1 MSDKPTKREKD
12 LERELRDHLELD
24 AEAKMDRGIGVDEA
38 RYAAQRD
45 FGNATMVKETTRE
58 MWGWASLERLW
69 QDVRYGLRMIR
80 RNPGFTAVAIL
91 TLALG
96 IGANT
101 AIFSVVDA
109 VLLRPLPY
117 PHPEQIV
124 SVFDDQP
131 SYGNSPMSYP
141 EFADWRNKSQV
152 FQTLASE
159 TNGRST
165 LTNLGM
171 PERLPVVRVSASYL
185 DRLGARLILGRNFRL
200 EEEPFAAPR
209 VAIITYSFWKSRFNN
224 DPSVLDRKLVL
235 DDNVVAIVG
244 VLSADYQPL
253 NPGDILLPSRFAD
266 SAIKDRGLHFLNV
279 YGRLREGLSI
289 AEARKEL
296 IPLAAQ
302 VDKDSSTNHG
312 VAITGL
318 KDNLTQGS
326 STSLGL
332 MFGAVGFVL
341 LIGCA
346 NVANLLLARAA
357 GRHREMAVRI
367 ALGAGRWRLVSQ
379 LLTESTLLALI
390 GGALGLIVA
399 RATLDGLL
407 AALGPMLPR
416 AAEISMNVP
425 VLLFALGVSLLTGIL
440 FGLAPARTLL
450 RTSLTP
456 SLGEGGREGAS
467 AGKKQRNVLVVCEV
481 ALTLMLLI
489 GAGLVLRSFARLLD
503 VPKGFA
509 PDHVLTFAVNLSPA
523 RYKTPAQQVQ
533 FFDQFRA
540 RLAAFPGVDAA
551 GLVNQIPLAGGNVNG
566 GIDIE
571 GRTFA
576 QNSGPVADKRITSP
590 GYFHA
595 MHIPVL
601 RGREFTDA
609 DTSNAPHVAIVNE
622 SFAQK
627 YFPGVDPIGQRI
639 AFNWDIEGFQQIVGI
654 VGDVK
659 HDSLASPNNSEV
671 YVCYTQRPDPG
682 YSFAVRTKSDPAAM
696 VSSVRSTLASLD
708 SGIPLIGVS
717 GVYTLDDVVAG
728 SLRNQRSSVF
738 LLGSLG
744 ALALILTAVGIYGV
758 LAYSVA
764 QQTHELGIRIA
775 LGASRGNIL
784 GLVLGRGLRVVAI
797 GAAIGIAGAIALTR
811 LMSSLLF
818 GVEPTDPF
826 TFAGVTIVLFLVAL
840 LACFIPARRA
850 MRVDPLIA
858 LRYE

>member
-1 MSDKPTKREKD
+1 MSERREDREKD
-12 LERELRDHLELD
+12 LDRELRDHLELA
-24 AEAKMDRGIGVDEA
+24 AEAKMDRGVDANEA
-38 RYAAQRD
+38 RFATQRD
-45 FGNATMVKETTRE
+45 FGNSTLVRETTRD
-58 MWGWASLERLW
+58 MWRWASAERLW

-101 AIFSVVDA
+101 AIFSVVNA

-117 PHPEQIV
+117 PHSEQIV
-124 SVFDDQP
+124 SVFDVQP
-131 SYGNSPMSYP
+131 GTGNTPASYP
-141 EFADWRNKSQV
+141 EFADWRGKSQI
-152 FQTLASE
+152 FQTLAAEANS
-159 TNGRST
+159 SVT
-165 LTNLGM
+165 LTGESV
-171 PERLPVVRVSASYL
+171 PERLPAIRVSASYL
-185 DRLGARLILGRNFRL
+185 DLFGAKMIVGRNFRPD
-200 EEEPFAAPR
+200 EEPSTAPR
-209 VAIITYSFWKSRFNN
+209 VAIISSSFWKSHFGG
-224 DPSVLDRKLVL
+224 DPSIENQKLVL
-235 DDNVVAIVG
+235 NDSVYAIVG
-244 VLSADYQPL
+244 VLSPEFQPS
-253 NPGDILLPSRFAD
+253 NVADILIPLRFPDAT
-266 SAIKDRGLHFLNV
+266 IKDRGLHFLNL
-279 YGRLREGLSI
+279 YGRLRAGLSLT
-289 AEARKEL
+289 EARRQL

-302 VDKDSSTNHG
+302 VEKDSSTDHSI
-312 VAITGL
+312 AIASL
-318 KDNLTQGS
+318 KDDLTQGS

-367 ALGAGRWRLVSQ
+367 ALGAGRGRLVSQ

-399 RATLDGLL
+399 RATLIGLL
-407 AALGPMLPR
+407 SALGPRLPR

-425 VLLFALGVSLLTGIL
+425 VLLFALGISLLTGIL

-450 RTSLTP
+450 RTSLTS
-456 SLGEGGREGAS
+456 SLGEGGHEGAS
-467 AGKKQRNVLVVCEV
+467 AGKKQRNMLVAGEV
-481 ALTLMLLI
+481 ALTLMLLV
-489 GAGLVLRSFARLLD
+489 GAGLVLRSFARLLE

-509 PDHVLTFAVNLSPA
+509 PDHVLTFAVNLSPT

-533 FFDQFRA
+533 FFDQFRG
-540 RLAAFPGVDAA
+540 RLAAIPGVDAA
-551 GLVNQIPLAGGNVNG
+551 GFVNQLPLAGGNVNG

-609 DTSNAPHVAIVNE
+609 DTSNAPHVAIINE
-622 SFAQK
+622 SFARK
-627 YFPGVDPIGQRI
+627 YFPGMDPIGQHI
-639 AFNWDIEGFQQIVGI
+639 AFNWDITGIQEIVGI

-671 YVCYTQRPDPG
+671 YVCYTQRPDAG
-682 YSFAVRTKSDPAAM
+682 YSFVVRTKSDPAAM
-696 VSSVRSTLASLD
+696 ISSVRSSLASLD
-708 SGIPLIGVS
+708 RGIPLTGVS
-717 GVYTLDDVVAG
+717 GVYTLDEVVAG
-728 SLRNQRSSVF
+728 SLRDQRSSVF

-744 ALALILTAVGIYGV
+744 TLALILTAVGIYGV

-797 GAAIGIAGAIALTR
+797 GAAIGIAGALALTR
-811 LMSSLLF
+811 LMSALLF

-826 TFAGVTIVLFLVAL
+826 TFTGVTVVLFLVAL
-840 LACFIPARRA
+840 LACWIPARRA
-850 MRVDPLIA
+850 MRVDPLVA

>member
-1 MSDKPTKREKD
+1 MSDEPTKREKD
-12 LERELRDHLELD
+12 LDRELRDHLELD
-24 AEAKMDRGIGVDEA
+24 AEAKLDRGINTNEA

-45 FGNATMVKETTRE
+45 FGNATLVKETTRD
-58 MWGWASLERLW
+58 MWRWASVERLW

-101 AIFSVVDA
+101 AIFSVVNA

-117 PHPEQIV
+117 PHSEQIV
-124 SVFDDQP
+124 SVFDVQP
-131 SYGNSPMSYP
+131 GDGNTPASYP
-141 EFADWRNKSQV
+141 EYADWRDKSQI
-152 FQTLASE
+152 FQALAAEANS
-159 TNGRST
+159 SVT
-165 LTNLGM
+165 LTGSSI
-171 PERLPVVRVSASYL
+171 PEQLPAIRVSASYL
-185 DRLGARLILGRNFRL
+185 DLFGAKMIVGRNFRL
-200 EEEPFAAPR
+200 DEEPSTAPR
-209 VAIITYSFWKSRFNN
+209 VAIISSSFWKSHFGGDTSIENQ
-224 DPSVLDRKLVL
+224 KLVL
-235 DDNVVAIVG
+235 NDSVYAIVG
-244 VLSADYQPL
+244 VLSPDFEPVNAT
-253 NPGDILLPSRFAD
+253 DILIPLRFPDAT
-266 SAIKDRGLHFLNV
+266 IKDRGFHFLNL
-279 YGRLREGLSI
+279 YGRLRMGLNVT
-289 AEARKEL
+289 EARKQL
-296 IPLAAQ
+296 GPLAAQ
-302 VDKDSSTNHG
+302 VEKDSSTSHG
-312 VAITGL
+312 IAIAGL
-318 KDNLTQGS
+318 KDDLTQGS
-326 STSLGL
+326 SASLGL

-399 RATLDGLL
+399 RGTLIGLL
-407 AALGPMLPR
+407 AALGPRLPR
-416 AAEISMNVP
+416 AVEISMDVP
-425 VLLFALGVSLLTGIL
+425 VLLFALCISLLTGIL

-450 RTSLTP
+450 RTSLTA

-467 AGKKQRNVLVVCEV
+467 AGKKQRNMLVAGEV

-533 FFDQFRA
+533 FFDDFRA
-540 RLAAFPGVDAA
+540 RLAALPGVDAA
-551 GLVNQIPLAGGNVNG
+551 GFVNQLPLAGGNVNG
-566 GIDIE
+566 GVDIE
-571 GRTFA
+571 GRPSSMD
-576 QNSGPVADKRITSP
+576 SGPVADKRVASP

-601 RGREFTDA
+601 RGREFTNA
-609 DTSNAPHVAIVNE
+609 DISSAPHVAIINE
-622 SFAQK
+622 SFARK
-627 YFPGVDPIGQRI
+627 YFAGTDPIGQHM
-639 AFNWDIEGFQQIVGI
+639 AFNWDIDGFQEIVGI

-659 HDSLASPNNSEV
+659 HNSLASANHSEV

-682 YSFAVRTKSDPAAM
+682 YSFVVRTKTVPTMMIST
-696 VSSVRSTLASLD
+696 VRSALASLD
-708 SGIPLIGVS
+708 SGIPLTGVS
-717 GVYTLDDVVAG
+717 GFYTLDDVVAG
-728 SLRNQRSSVF
+728 SLRDQRSSVF

-764 QQTHELGIRIA
+764 QQTHELGVRIA

-784 GLVLGRGLRVVAI
+784 SIVLRRGLRVVAI
-797 GAAIGIAGAIALTR
+797 GVTIGIAGAFVLTR
-811 LMSSLLF
+811 LMSALLF
-818 GVEPTDPF
+818 DVKPTDPF
-826 TFAGVTIVLFLVAL
+826 TFAGVTIVLFLVGF
-840 LACFIPARRA
+840 LACWIPARRA